1 MENRITQLF
10 RKKKG
15 DILSVY
21 FTAGYPELNDTMKI
35 IKYLGEAGVD
45 MIEIGI
51 PFSDPLADG
60 PVIQQSSMKA
70 IQNGMTLKHLFEQL
84 KKLREVTDIPVLLM
98 GYLNPVLQFGESE
111 FAKNMSETGIDGMI
125 LPDMPLDYYKEFWE
139 KNCKEYNL
147 SNILLITP
155 ETSSER
161 IAMID
166 SSSTGFIY
174 MVSSNSI
181 TGRNN
186 FSTEQE
192 AYFKRVKEL
201 GLKTPFI
208 TGFGITD
215 NESFLQAC
223 KYSRGA
229 IIGSAFIRHIS
240 NHGVSK
246 KIIEQFVK
254 GVRGE

>member
-10 RKKKG
+10 RKEKG

-21 FTAGYPELNDTMKI
+21 FTAGYPGLNDTLKI
-35 IKYLGEAGVD
+35 IEYLDEAGVD

-70 IQNGMTLKHLFEQL
+70 IQNGMTLKYLFEQL
-84 KKLREVTDIPVLLM
+84 KKLREVTDIPALLM

-111 FAKNMSETGIDGMI
+111 FVNKMSETGIDGMI
-125 LPDMPLDYYKEFWE
+125 LPDMPLDYFKEFWE
-139 KNCKEYNL
+139 KIYTDDNL

-161 IAMID
+161 ITMID
-166 SSSTGFIY
+166 DASTGFIY

-192 AYFKRVKEL
+192 AYFKRINEL
-201 GLKTPFI
+201 RLKTPVL

-215 NESFLQAC
+215 NKSFVQAC

-240 NHGVSK
+240 TQGVSK
-246 KIIEQFVK
+246 TAIDQFVK
-254 GVRGE
+254 SIRG